1 MFKEIVASKAA
12 KYLAACV
19 CPVAGTATITAT
31 VPQVRDAVHRA
42 TTPRAVAAPRSRV
55 RQAEPQAIAATPCV
69 IDNPLILPTSLAS
82 LPPFDL
88 GPAGSLTPLA
98 SALPGVPGGL
108 VPAGRTPGPGEG
120 GSGENPNPPTPPSVV
135 PEPST
140 WVQLIVGFG
149 LVGGATRFA
158 MQSGRLQAVGPA
170 PAAEAATATAA

>member
-55 RQAEPQAIAATPCV
+55 RQPEPQAIAATPCV

-98 SALPGVPGGL
+98 SALPGVPGAL
-108 VPAGRTPGPGEG
+108 VPAGTPSGPGEPN
-120 GSGENPNPPTPPSVV
+120 NPNPPTPPSVV

-158 MQSGRLQAVGPA
+158 MQSGRLQAVTPA
-170 PAAEAATATAA
+170 PAMEVAAAAEAA

>member
-42 TTPRAVAAPRSRV
+42 TTPRAVAAPKSRV
-55 RQAEPQAIAATPCV
+55 RQPEPQAVAATPCV
-69 IDNPLILPTSLAS
+69 IENPLILPTTLAS

-98 SALPGVPGGL
+98 STLPGVPGGPGGV
-108 VPAGRTPGPGEG
+108 VPNPGNPGNP
-120 GSGENPNPPTPPSVV
+120 GENPNPPGPPSVV

-158 MQSGRLQAVGPA
+158 MQSGRLQIVKPVAPEAV
-170 PAAEAATATAA
+170 AAQTA

>member
-108 VPAGRTPGPGEG
+108 VPAGNTPG

-158 MQSGRLQAVGPA
+158 MQSGRLQMMAQPPVPA
-170 PAAEAATATAA
+170 AAEVAAAEAA